1 MFDSVVL
8 MSIVERIIPIFGG
21 PTSHH
26 VLNTITMFR
35 SHNFS
40 AGPSVLPL
48 EVLQKAQEELLNF
61 KGSGSSVMELSHR
74 GPEYIEVDAQA
85 TSRLKSLLGLGEDFE
100 VMFLQGGAST
110 QFMMVPYNFLAAD
123 QSAIYLDT
131 GVWANKALKEAKL
144 FGKVHVG
151 FTSKEL
157 NYTRVPKN
165 TEISCAEG
173 AEYLHFTSN
182 NTIFGTEF
190 PAEPDSN
197 GIPLVCDAS
206 SDFLSRPID
215 VSRYGLIYA
224 GAQKNAGPAGVTIV
238 IIRKDFL
245 EKARRDNMSTMMSYH
260 THVGTMFNTPPVFP
274 VYMVNLVLEWIEN
287 LGGLSAMQKRNQDK
301 ANLLYNEIDRDD
313 FYRGTAEVASR
324 SLMNVT
330 FRLPSEEL
338 EKKFDKE
345 AEALHLS
352 GLKGH
357 RSVGGMRAS
366 IYNACPPESV
376 EALVSFMTEFR
387 AKNG

>member
-1 MFDSVVL
+1 M
-8 MSIVERIIPIFGG
+8 
-21 PTSHH
+21 
-26 VLNTITMFR
+26 
-35 SHNFS
+35 
-40 AGPSVLPL
+40 LPL

-74 GPEYIEVDAQA
+74 GPEYIDVDAQA
-85 TSRLKSLLGLGEDFE
+85 TSRLKSLLGLGDDFE
-100 VMFLQGGAST
+100 VMFLQGGASL
-110 QFMMVPYNFLAAD
+110 QFMMVPYNFL
-123 QSAIYLDT
+123 SAGQTAVYLDT

-144 FGKVHVG
+144 FGNVHVG
-151 FTSKEL
+151 FSSKEG
-157 NYTRVPKN
+157 NYIRVPKN
-165 TEISCAEG
+165 DEISLVEG

-190 PAEPDSN
+190 PSEPDSA

-215 VSRYGLIYA
+215 ASRYGLLYA

-245 EKARRDNMSTMMSYH
+245 EKARRDSMSTMMSYH

-287 LGGLSAMQKRNQDK
+287 LGGLAAMQQRNQQK
-301 ANLLYNEIDRDD
+301 AALLYNEIDRDD
-313 FYRGTAEVASR
+313 FYRGTAERESR

-330 FRLPSEEL
+330 FRLPSEDL

-376 EALVSFMTEFR
+376 AALVSFMVEFR